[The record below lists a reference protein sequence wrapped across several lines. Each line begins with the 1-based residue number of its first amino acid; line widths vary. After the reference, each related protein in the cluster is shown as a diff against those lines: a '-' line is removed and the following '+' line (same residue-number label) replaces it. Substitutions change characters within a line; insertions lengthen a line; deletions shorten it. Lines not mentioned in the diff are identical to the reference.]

1 MMKDTQDALNGR
13 EQEKALK
20 QELARVANE
29 LEKERL
35 RAKQASDKV
44 RRGKFT
50 IALLLEFLHR
60 MFSDCEGVQAG
71 NGLGAQGFNS
81 EEPHS

>member
-50 IALLLEFLHR
+50 IALLLELF
-60 MFSDCEGVQAG
+60 
-71 NGLGAQGFNS
+71 AQDVFRLRRS
-81 EEPHS
+81 PSR

>member
-44 RRGKFT
+44 RRESLR
-50 IALLLEFLHR
+50 LLCYWNSLHR